1 MKYNTL
7 KITTLQSNKHT
18 KQTNKPTHLP
28 VLPQKNMTTKPFI
41 QTIILN
47 SGPKNAIEDAAAASI
62 RRKTGSKIL
71 TIFPTMLFLEDWNL
85 AGFEST
91 NKRYC
96 LNVVKRLYCLQS
108 LSKSW
113 IDVGYCLDRILD
125 RSCKR

>member
-47 SGPKNAIEDAAAASI
+47 PGPKNAIEDAAAASI
-62 RRKTGSKIL
+62 RQETGSKIL
-71 TIFPTMLFLEDWNL
+71 TTFPTMLFLEDWNL
-85 AGFEST
+85 AGSEST
-91 NKRYC
+91 RQKVLFERC
-96 LNVVKRLYCLQS
+96 QAFVLFAVTFEE
-108 LSKSW
+108 
-113 IDVGYCLDRILD
+113 LDRCRLL
-125 RSCKR
+125 SGSYS

>member
-71 TIFPTMLFLEDWNL
+71 TTFPTMLFLEDWNL

-91 NKRYC
+91 RQKVLFENC
-96 LNVVKRLYCLQS
+96 QAFVLFAVTFEE
-108 LSKSW
+108 
-113 IDVGYCLDRILD
+113 LDRCRLL
-125 RSCKR
+125 SGSYS